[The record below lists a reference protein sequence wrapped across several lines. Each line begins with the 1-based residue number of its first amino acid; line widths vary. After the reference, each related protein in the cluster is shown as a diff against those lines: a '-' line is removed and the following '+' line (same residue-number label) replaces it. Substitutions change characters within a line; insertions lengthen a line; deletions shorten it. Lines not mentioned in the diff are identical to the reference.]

1 MTGAPDRGL
10 EVTERRPSSRN
21 ASIAILERRD
31 VAVHLPEVDHV
42 DARANRGIVMD
53 GEVVLYTRPPENSQ
67 ELIDDELA
75 VINDGMKVRVN
86 GREMGMYASY
96 SYLGLVGHPRINE
109 AAKKAVDKF
118 GTGTNG
124 VRMLA
129 GTLTLHKELEETI
142 AHFKHTEAAV
152 TYSSGYVTNL
162 TVISGLMGR
171 GDYVFSDKLNH
182 ASIVD
187 GCLMSGAEFR
197 RFRHNDME
205 HLEGLLKNAPA
216 DVTKMV
222 VADAVFSMD
231 GDIVDLPKIVALC
244 KQYSAW
250 LMIDEAHSVGVLGKN
265 GTGIEE
271 HFNMYGTI
279 DIKMGTLSKTIPSV
293 GGYVASNRDIITYLS
308 HASRAYIFSAALPP
322 AQAAAANEAFK
333 VILDE
338 PWRIERLNQNAKQF
352 IGGLKGMGF
361 DTMLTETAIVPVL
374 CGEDDV
380 AFAMTR
386 EAQHHDVFVLPVASP
401 AVPQGLARLRATV
414 TAAHDP
420 SEIERAMDVIGE
432 AGKKLGVIK

>member
-1 MTGAPDRGL
+1 MDLNNTEDSVTRRIKAI
-10 EVTERRPSSRN
+10 TERLSM
-21 ASIAILERRD
+21 LK
-31 VAVHLPEVDHV
+31 
-42 DARANRGIVMD
+42 ANDLYFYNQPVEEMLD
-53 GEVVLYTRPPENSQ
+53 G
-67 ELIDDELA
+67 A
-75 VINDGMKVRVN
+75 KVRVR
-86 GREMGMYASY
+86 GRVMGMYASY

-109 AAKKAVDKF
+109 AAKRAVDKF

-124 VRMLA
+124 VRTLA
-129 GTLTLHKELEETI
+129 GTLTIHDELEETI
-142 AHFKHTEAAV
+142 ANFKHTEAAI
-152 TYSSGYVTNL
+152 TYTSGYATNL
-162 TVISGLMGR
+162 TVISTLMGR

-205 HLEGLLKNAPA
+205 HLEGLLRNAPGDVAKLVIA
-216 DVTKMV
+216 DS
-222 VADAVFSMD
+222 VFSMD
-231 GDIVDLPKIVALC
+231 GDIIDLPRMVELC
-244 KQYSAW
+244 KKHHAW
-250 LMIDEAHSVGVLGKN
+250 LMIDEAHSVGVLGAR

-271 HFNMYGTI
+271 YFGLGDVI

-293 GGYVASNRDIITYLS
+293 GGYVAASKEIVTYLR

-322 AQAAAANEAFK
+322 AQTAAANESFK

-338 PWRIERLNQNAKQF
+338 PWRVERLNQNTRQF
-352 IGGLKGMGF
+352 IGGLKSMGF

-374 CGEDDV
+374 CGEDET

-386 EAQHHDVFVLPVASP
+386 EAQHNDVFVLPVVSP

>member
-1 MTGAPDRGL
+1 MDFHNTDDSLTRRVRVFTDRL
-10 EVTERRPSSRN
+10 
-21 ASIAILERRD
+21 
-31 VAVHLPEVDHV
+31 
-42 DARANRGIVMD
+42 ARLKAND
-53 GEVVLYTRPPENSQ
+53 LYYYNQPVEEMLGDS
-67 ELIDDELA
+67 
-75 VINDGMKVRVN
+75 KVRVR
-86 GREMGMYASY
+86 GRVMGMYASY

-109 AAKKAVDKF
+109 AAKKAIDKF

-142 AHFKHTEAAV
+142 ANFKHTEAAV

-162 TVISGLMGR
+162 TVVSSLMGR

-222 VADAVFSMD
+222 IADSVFSMD
-231 GDIVDLPKIVALC
+231 GDIIDLPKVLELT
-244 KQYSAW
+244 KKYKAW
-250 LMIDEAHSVGVLGKN
+250 LMIDEAHSVGVLGKT

-271 HFNMYGTI
+271 HFGLGDVI

-293 GGYVASNRDIITYLS
+293 GGYVASRREIITYLS
-308 HASRAYIFSAALPP
+308 HASRAYMFSAALPP

-338 PWRIERLNQNAKQF
+338 PWRIERLNQNTKQF

-374 CGEDDV
+374 CGDDDM

-386 EAQHHDVFVLPVASP
+386 EAQHNDVFVLPVASP
-401 AVPQGLARLRATV
+401 AVPEGLARLRATV

-432 AGKKLGVIK
+432 AGKKLGLIK

>member
-1 MTGAPDRGL
+1 MDLHNTDDAVTRR
-10 EVTERRPSSRN
+10 VKAITERVAHVKANDLYFYNQPVEE
-21 ASIAILERRD
+21 IL
-31 VAVHLPEVDHV
+31 P
-42 DARANRGIVMD
+42 
-53 GEVVLYTRPPENSQ
+53 
-67 ELIDDELA
+67 
-75 VINDGMKVRVN
+75 GMKVRVR

-96 SYLGLVGHPRINE
+96 SYLGLVNHPRINE
-109 AAKKAVDKF
+109 AAKKAVDQF

-124 VRMLA
+124 VRSLA
-129 GTLTLHKELEETI
+129 GTLTLHTELEETI
-142 AHFKHTEAAV
+142 ANFKHAEAAV
-152 TYSSGYVTNL
+152 TYSSGYATNL
-162 TVISGLMGR
+162 TVVSTLMGR

-205 HLEGLLKNAPA
+205 HLEGLLKNAPTDVAKLVIA
-216 DVTKMV
+216 DS
-222 VADAVFSMD
+222 VFSMD
-231 GDIVDLPKIVALC
+231 GDIIDLPKTVELC
-244 KQYSAW
+244 KKYNAW
-250 LMIDEAHSVGVLGKN
+250 LMIDEAHSVGVLGEK

-271 HFNMYGTI
+271 HFNLYGGI

-293 GGYVASNRDIITYLS
+293 GGYVAGNQDIITYLR

-338 PWRIERLNQNAKQF
+338 PWRIERLNQNTKQF
-352 IGGLKGMGF
+352 IGGLKSMGF

-374 CGEDDV
+374 CGTDEM

-386 EAQHHDVFVLPVASP
+386 EAQHNDVFVLPVVSP
-401 AVPQGLARLRATV
+401 AVPEGLARLRATV
-414 TAAHDP
+414 TAVHEP

-432 AGKKLGVIK
+432 AGKKLGIIK

>member
-1 MTGAPDRGL
+1 MDFNNTHDSVTRRIRAITDRVSMAIENDLYFYNQPIEELHGGAK
-10 EVTERRPSSRN
+10 
-21 ASIAILERRD
+21 
-31 VAVHLPEVDHV
+31 
-42 DARANRGIVMD
+42 
-53 GEVVLYTRPPENSQ
+53 VL
-67 ELIDDELA
+67 
-75 VINDGMKVRVN
+75 VR

-96 SYLGLVGHPRINE
+96 GYLGLLNHPRINE
-109 AAKKAVDKF
+109 AAKKAIDKF

-124 VRMLA
+124 VRSLA
-129 GTLTLHKELEETI
+129 GTLTIHNELEETI
-142 AHFKHTEAAV
+142 ANFKHTETAL
-152 TYSSGYVTNL
+152 TYSSGYATNL
-162 TVISGLMGR
+162 SVVSTLMGR

-205 HLEGLLKNAPA
+205 HLEGLLRNSPA
-216 DVTKMV
+216 DVAKLV
-222 VADAVFSMD
+222 IADSVFSMD
-231 GDIVDLPKIVALC
+231 GDIIDLPKVLELT
-244 KQYSAW
+244 KKYHAW
-250 LMIDEAHSVGVLGKN
+250 LMIDEAHSVGVLGEK

-271 HFNMYGTI
+271 HFGLGDVI

-293 GGYVASNRDIITYLS
+293 GGYVAAKKEIITYLR

-338 PWRIERLNQNAKQF
+338 PWRIERLNQNTKQF
-352 IGGLKGMGF
+352 ISGLKGMGF

-374 CGEDDV
+374 CGDDDT

-386 EAQHHDVFVLPVASP
+386 EAQHNDVFVLPVVSP
-401 AVPQGLARLRATV
+401 AVPEGLARLRATV

-432 AGKKLGVIK
+432 AGKKLGIIS